1 MRHWDFLR
9 ISFTHGGGGYS
20 VEEKKKYIYMYL
32 PKSGRLSMAV
42 HALKQ
47 KPTEPS
53 VHSNFYNNYISIN
66 LVRII

>member
-1 MRHWDFLR
+1 
-9 ISFTHGGGGYS
+9 
-20 VEEKKKYIYMYL
+20 MYL
-32 PKSGRLSMAV
+32 PQSGRFSMAV